1 MAVVLNAQY
10 ISLHTSR
17 YRTNLLLLKLDTL
30 GQKVSTEIFFPL
42 SWSFQDECQ
51 RLVHVTVV

>member
-10 ISLHTSR
+10 IRLHTFR
-17 YRTNLLLLKLDTL
+17 YRTNLYLLKLDTL
-30 GQKVSTEIFFPL
+30 GQKLSTEIFFSL